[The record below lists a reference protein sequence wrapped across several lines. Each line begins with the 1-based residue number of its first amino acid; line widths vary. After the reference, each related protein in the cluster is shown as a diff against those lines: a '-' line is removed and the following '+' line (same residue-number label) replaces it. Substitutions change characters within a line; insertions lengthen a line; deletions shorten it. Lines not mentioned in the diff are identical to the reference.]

1 MILRP
6 PRSTRTDTLFPYT
19 TLFRSAGLG
28 GAAVLRPRRWR
39 LPAALRRADPRR
51 RRLRRTRDGTRRGR
65 RDALPARRRHV
76 PELLGGRDRRQ
87 LGRRSRTPAPAGAG
101 PRRPW
106 PTALRAVVHARTPPR
121 IEHGTRSAREREWQ
135 SGT

>member
-39 LPAALRRADPRR
+39 LPAALRRADPLR
-51 RRLRRTRDGTRRGR
+51 RRLRRTRAGPRRGR
-65 RDALPARRRHV
+65 RDALPEHRRHA
-76 PELLGGRDRRQ
+76 PELLGGGDRRP
-87 LGRRSRTPAPAGAG
+87 LVRRARTPAHAGAG
-101 PRRPW
+101 LRRPL
-106 PTALRAVVHARTPPR
+106 PPAPGPAVPCRPRPPP
-121 IEHGTRSAREREWQ
+121 EPPPG
-135 SGT
+135 